1 MLAMYLLGHPDH
13 YTDHEFIPFYW
24 KTFVNEVRNF
34 WLLPDEESEGNNKV
48 IIVRQKGNLRGYSP
62 VMDCIYQ
69 GEQLENMNL
78 YQWIR
83 QCKCLPMP
91 KSRKNKKK
99 QCSES
104 EEESDNNDSD
114 NDSIIDEKKPV

>member
-1 MLAMYLLGHPDH
+1 MRVGISGYFLM
-13 YTDHEFIPFYW
+13 
-24 KTFVNEVRNF
+24 RN
-34 WLLPDEESEGNNKV
+34 LKV
-48 IIVRQKGNLRGYSP
+48 IIKLSLYDKRVTCGVIHQL
-62 VMDCIYQ
+62 MDCIYQ

-91 KSRKNKKK
+91 KSHKNKKK

-114 NDSIIDEKKPV
+114 NDSIIDEKKTCLNNAKERTCFLK